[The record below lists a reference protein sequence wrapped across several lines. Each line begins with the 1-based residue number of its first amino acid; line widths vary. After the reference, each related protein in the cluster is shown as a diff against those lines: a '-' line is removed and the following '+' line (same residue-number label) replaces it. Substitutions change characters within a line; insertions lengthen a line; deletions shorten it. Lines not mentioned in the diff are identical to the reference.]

1 MRNIDEQTKNKIVH
15 DFIIEQ
21 FGIDYWE
28 DYQREV
34 FLSPNYKE
42 LYVKARQVGLSFAF
56 SADALARALLF
67 GEQFL
72 ITSYSKDE
80 ASEKIGYIRDI
91 FLPNIKIT
99 IPKVKHDAIFTIA
112 FENGGEVK
120 SVPARSVRGRS
131 KNVYADEF
139 EYYKNIQEV
148 YRAILPS
155 VVREDSVIRRLR
167 IWSTPLSSDGV
178 MHRIIR
184 NNKGIYHV
192 HHIYWW
198 ECSAL
203 CKNVKEAKE
212 YAPFMETYDR
222 VYKYGTEKLIQQF
235 EDPSMSLD
243 EFRREF
249 ECVFGGADDETFIP
263 LDLLLEVIN
272 EDLQY
277 KHFTSDNFHF
287 SYSGKVRIGMDV
299 GRRNNASEI
308 VIFDNQNRLVCNI
321 TLRGVS
327 FEVQRAVCDK
337 LLNSL
342 DVESFGIDG
351 MGIGMNLAEDLK
363 KKYGSIIRV
372 YEFTIK
378 EKDRLASNFKKL
390 IETKRIELPYDKK
403 LISHIVSV
411 KRKVEEGSTNPKYY
425 VVSDDANANAD
436 KFWAMTMAVIDKSFE
451 KAYSIAQNPMVKY
464 RRLRDIG
471 NENLRLFV
479 Q

>member
-1 MRNIDEQTKNKIVH
+1 MNNLDEKTKNKIVH
-15 DFIIEQ
+15 DFIIEH
-21 FGIDYWE
+21 FGIEYWE
-28 DYQREV
+28 KYQRDI
-34 FLSPNYKE
+34 FLSPHYKE

-80 ASEKIGYIRDI
+80 ASEKIGYIRDV
-91 FLPNIKIT
+91 FLPKISIT
-99 IPKVKHDAIFTIA
+99 IPKIKHDAIFTIA

-139 EYYKNIQEV
+139 EYYKNINEV

-155 VVREDSVIRRLR
+155 VVREDNIIRRLR
-167 IWSTPLSSDGV
+167 IWSTPLSNDGV
-178 MHRIIR
+178 MNRIIK
-184 NNKGIYHV
+184 NNKGIYNV

-203 CKNVKEAKE
+203 CNNVKEACE

-222 VYKYGTEKLIQQF
+222 VYKYGTDKLIQQF

-249 ECVFGGADDETFIP
+249 ECVFGGSDDETFIP
-263 LDLLLEVIN
+263 LDLLLEVVN

-277 KHFTSDNFHF
+277 KHFTSDNFFF
-287 SYSGKVRIGMDV
+287 SYSDKVRIGMDV

-308 VIFDNQNRLVCNI
+308 VIFDSNNRLICNI
-321 TLRGVS
+321 TLKGVS
-327 FEVQRAVCDK
+327 FDVQRSVCEK
-337 LLNSL
+337 LFNTLNI
-342 DVESFGIDG
+342 EHFGIDG

-363 KKYGSIIRV
+363 KKYGTIV
-372 YEFTIK
+372 KVFEFTSK

-390 IETKRIELPYDKK
+390 VEVKRVELPYDKK
-403 LISHIVSV
+403 LISHIISV
-411 KRKVEEGSTNPKYY
+411 KRKVEENSTNPKYY
-425 VVSDDANANAD
+425 VVSDDAGNNAD

-451 KAYSIAQNPMVKY
+451 KAYSIAYNNNIKY
-464 RRLRDIG
+464 RKLRDIG
-471 NENLRLFV
+471 NEPIRLFV
-479 Q
+479 R